1 MRRSSRKTREN
12 NALRSI
18 DYLGLVSPSQPLNYQ
33 FSSALFPTPND
44 ALDAAITDV
53 CVIHPGKGEQPPK
66 GFQMVSL
73 SVGGREANTNSGAF
87 YSSKIFIGFRRRK
100 ESGRKDHIT
109 QLSVVYRSFEAVPEG
124 FEIISTSANGHSA
137 NLNSMGVDTFLV
149 VQREDPSNFG
159 ISTAPMIVDISLM
172 FASKGEK

>member
-33 FSSALFPTPND
+33 FSSALFPTPNA

-73 SVGGREANTNSGAF
+73 RVGGREANTNSGAF
-87 YSSKIFIGFRRRK
+87 YSSKIFIRSEERRVGN
-100 ESGRKDHIT
+100 ECGS
-109 QLSVVYRSFEAVPEG
+109 P
-124 FEIISTSANGHSA
+124 
-137 NLNSMGVDTFLV
+137 
-149 VQREDPSNFG
+149 
-159 ISTAPMIVDISLM
+159 
-172 FASKGEK
+172 